1 MSAERKA
8 IVDGLATRVRNLL
21 RSLDRQDRLETAQ
34 AFVGWLEKE
43 RQEGK
48 LPDDA
53 REMLLRALR
62 VASDPTNY
70 RILGRLDPLVPVE
83 IPELLHE
90 SGLERVAVS
99 ERVNDL
105 VQAGLAVRE
114 LVNDQVRGTALASG
128 LVSLVE
134 GIAHQAGERL
144 AEQLASDHGR
154 DSHVRNTGCS

>member
-1 MSAERKA
+1 MSSEHEA
-8 IVDGLATRVRNLL
+8 IVDGLAARVRNLL

-43 RQEGK
+43 RRDGT

-53 REMLLRALR
+53 RELLLRALR
-62 VASDPTNY
+62 VASDPVNY

-83 IPELLHE
+83 IPELLRHC
-90 SGLERVAVS
+90 GLERVAVS

-114 LVNDQVRGTALASG
+114 LVNDQVRGTALAG
-128 LVSLVE
+128 GVVSLVE
-134 GIAHQAGERL
+134 GIARQAGERL
-144 AEQLASDHGR
+144 ADQLAPEA
-154 DSHVRNTGCS
+154 TPAETAE